1 MKNIKAVIDTNV
13 FISFLLKSSL
23 IHRIY
28 QAFKDDKFLL
38 VISERLLEEIKE
50 TFLEKELN
58 IDLCLL
64 QELLTVTRLKGIMV
78 KPTTKINT
86 CRDPEDNFI
95 IEMAIATKATHI
107 VSRDKDILEL
117 KPLYE
122 EISIVRPE
130 EFIKEL
136 I

>member
-1 MKNIKAVIDTNV
+1 MKNIK
-13 FISFLLKSSL
+13 
-23 IHRIY
+23 
-28 QAFKDDKFLL
+28 
-38 VISERLLEEIKE
+38 
-50 TFLEKELN
+50 
-58 IDLCLL
+58 
-64 QELLTVTRLKGIMV
+64 
-78 KPTTKINT
+78 
-86 CRDPEDNFI
+86 EDNFI